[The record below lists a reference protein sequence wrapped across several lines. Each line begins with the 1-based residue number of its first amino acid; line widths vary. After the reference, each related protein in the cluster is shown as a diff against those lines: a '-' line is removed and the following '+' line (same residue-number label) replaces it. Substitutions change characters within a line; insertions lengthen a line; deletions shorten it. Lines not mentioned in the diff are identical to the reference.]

1 MSVNAADLRI
11 ITYPAAI
18 LRQRAEP
25 VPEIT
30 PEVRAVVARMIELM
44 QQEKGI
50 GLAAPQVGLPWRL
63 FVTDVAEEGGV
74 RVYVNPELTLLP
86 GGRDRREEG
95 CLSIP
100 GVHVEIERP
109 LEGVLI
115 ARNLEGEPLER
126 AANGFV
132 ARVWQHEFDH
142 LNGVLILDRMSPL
155 DRLANRKT
163 LKELEAASSK
173 E

>member
-18 LRQRAEP
+18 LRQKADP
-25 VPEIT
+25 IPEIT
-30 PEVRAVVARMIELM
+30 PEVRAVAARMIELM
-44 QQEKGI
+44 QQEKGV

-63 FVTDVAEEGGV
+63 FVTDVPEEGGV

-86 GGRDRREEG
+86 GGRDLREEG

-109 LEGVLI
+109 LEGVLV
-115 ARNLEGEPLER
+115 ARNLEGEPLQG
-126 AANGFV
+126 AAKGFV

-163 LKELEAASSK
+163 LKELEAAAT